1 MSFKLRI
8 TKQLIANLE
17 KYKPTGGKV
26 FIRDT
31 AIVGFAVC
39 MTKTSATYTVE
50 GQVKGTRTN
59 RRRTIGKVSLV
70 ELDDAR
76 RQAKAFML
84 DLATGIDPANS
95 KSQSTEQV
103 PSLREALTL
112 YLQQRPLTRNTRKQ
126 YETNLNSNLARM
138 MDRPISAITEGD
150 VIKEF
155 QRIKARAPV
164 VADLVMSMLHSVLGF
179 ASAHP
184 NYRFRDGSRM
194 LVISP
199 VRILS
204 ELKMKTKPAPRTD
217 HLTVEE
223 LPRFA
228 KALGKLEN
236 RTARNLILFLVLTG
250 WRFNEAR
257 GLRWSEVSMLRFR
270 IDLPAERCKTKQKR
284 VLPITTEI
292 MAILEEQGTLKTPV
306 STHVFISK
314 TSTTAITEDV
324 FRVAFNQVR
333 DEIGRPDLKVH
344 GLRRSYV
351 SLTAKHTVLTEHEQK
366 LLVGHAMDQTGR
378 YRQTSFEDL
387 KAAAQR
393 ATTHISK
400 LVTKNEVG
408 IGTICSG

>member
-1 MSFKLRI
+1 MNYKVRI
-8 TKQLIANLE
+8 TKQLIANLD
-17 KYKPTGGKV
+17 KYKPTSGKG

-31 AIVGFAVC
+31 SIVGFAVC
-39 MTKTSATYTVE
+39 ITKTSATYTVE
-50 GQVKGTRTN
+50 GQVKGTRKN
-59 RRRTIGKVSLV
+59 RRRSIGKVVLID
-70 ELDDAR
+70 LDEAR

-84 DLATGIDPANS
+84 DLASGLDPTSNKNNAAD
-95 KSQSTEQV
+95 QV
-103 PSLREALTL
+103 PTLREALAL

-126 YETNLNSNLARM
+126 YETNLNSNLSSM

-155 QRIKARAPV
+155 QRIKSRAPV
-164 VADLVMSMLHSVLGF
+164 VANLVMSMLHSVLGF

-184 NYRFRDGSRM
+184 DYRFRDGSRM

-204 ELKMKTKPAPRTD
+204 ELKMKSKPAPRTD
-217 HLTVEE
+217 HLTVDE

-228 KALGKLEN
+228 KALDRLQN

-257 GLRWSEVSMLRFR
+257 ELRWSEVSMLRFR
-270 IDLPAERCKTKQKR
+270 IDLPAERCKTKAKR
-284 VLPITTEI
+284 VLPITAEI
-292 MAILEEQGTLKTPV
+292 MAVLEEQGTLKTPV

-324 FRVAFNQVR
+324 FREAFKQVR
-333 DEIGRPDLKVH
+333 NEIGRSDLKIH
-344 GLRRSYV
+344 GLRRTYV
-351 SLTAKHTVLTEHEQK
+351 SHTSRREVLTEHEQK
-366 LLVGHAMDQTGR
+366 ILVGHALDQTGR

-393 ATTHISK
+393 ATAHITK
-400 LVTKNEVG
+400 LMTTNKVDTE
-408 IGTICSG
+408 TICSG